1 MKEKKMCK
9 KNYVGSIHNGLKS
22 NKARLANKRASA
34 RLAVVDCISVAKV
47 LCEVVDTLKEKHRT
61 LYLATKQLNSL

>member
-1 MKEKKMCK
+1 MST

-34 RLAVVDCISVAKV
+34 RVIEVDCTSVAIGD
-47 LCEVVDTLKEKHRT
+47 LAIPCFDTLEGKADE
-61 LYLATKQLNSL
+61 

>member
-1 MKEKKMCK
+1 MST

-34 RLAVVDCISVAKV
+34 RVIEVDCTSVAIGD
-47 LCEVVDTLKEKHRT
+47 LAIPCFNTLERKDDDKM
-61 LYLATKQLNSL
+61 

>member
-1 MKEKKMCK
+1 MCK

-34 RLAVVDCISVAKV
+34 KMIAVDCTSVAIGD
-47 LCEVVDTLKEKHRT
+47 LAIPCFDTLKEKHRT

>member
-1 MKEKKMCK
+1 MST

-34 RLAVVDCISVAKV
+34 RVIVLDCIAVGIGDLAVPCF
-47 LCEVVDTLKEKHRT
+47 DTLEGKVDE
-61 LYLATKQLNSL
+61 

>member
-1 MKEKKMCK
+1 MCK

-34 RLAVVDCISVAKV
+34 KMIAQ
-47 LCEVVDTLKEKHRT
+47 TKEGK
-61 LYLATKQLNSL
+61 ADE